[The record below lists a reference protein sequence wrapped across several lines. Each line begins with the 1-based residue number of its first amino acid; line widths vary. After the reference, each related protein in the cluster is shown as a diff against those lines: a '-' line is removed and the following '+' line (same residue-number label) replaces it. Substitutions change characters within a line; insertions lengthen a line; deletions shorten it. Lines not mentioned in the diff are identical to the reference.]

1 MSAPVPIKTEEVIL
15 ENVEYNS
22 AEELDE
28 ELHYFVAI
36 ETAVPAN
43 VVTIAINLTTGKS
56 YSPSYAVVT
65 FSLEC
70 IFVFSN
76 ASDHSL
82 FLILYGIQQISIT
95 QIRQRNPP
103 VAETF
108 KIPKFKQKLKLDIS
122 GLCLIHYN
130 ENNIHRQ
137 IFFIT
142 NN

>member
-65 FSLEC
+65 FSLE
-70 IFVFSN
+70 FFSN

-103 VAETF
+103 LAETF

-122 GLCLIHYN
+122 GLCLSS
-130 ENNIHRQ
+130 
-137 IFFIT
+137 
-142 NN
+142 

>member
-56 YSPSYAVVT
+56 YSPSANQLVISFVSTTIQHISHRAKRSYTNSPNPLVT
-65 FSLEC
+65 S
-70 IFVFSN
+70 
-76 ASDHSL
+76 
-82 FLILYGIQQISIT
+82 
-95 QIRQRNPP
+95 R
-103 VAETF
+103 
-108 KIPKFKQKLKLDIS
+108 DI
-122 GLCLIHYN
+122 C
-130 ENNIHRQ
+130 RQ